1 MGLSL
6 WTNASIHIISNS
18 VEHSSDFFC
27 VSPLKGNQITNC
39 SMNPRQLLSLGRAQP
54 PEHLSS
60 PGIPQTQ
67 AGEPPLYW
75 RAQGLWTGV
84 KLLGAEL
91 EDGEWETEE
100 GKGPGC

>member
-1 MGLSL
+1 MGFSL

-18 VEHSSDFFC
+18 VEHSRDFFC
-27 VSPLKGNQITNC
+27 VSPLKGNQITSRSVNL
-39 SMNPRQLLSLGRAQP
+39 RQLLSLGRAQP

-67 AGEPPLYW
+67 AGKPPLDW
-75 RAQGLWTGV
+75 RAQGLWTVV
-84 KLLGAEL
+84 KLLGAER
-91 EDGEWETEE
+91 EEGESETEE